1 MTKGIV
7 ARHLARASEGVRR
20 FARAQDGV
28 TVVEFSLLIVPFLLI
43 VFATIEVGV
52 SFAARQVISNAT
64 ESVARKL
71 QTAGKIGEIQIKDAP
86 ISEEA
91 LRTELCQ
98 QMQFMVAAGC
108 PNLSFNLGTYDGFDK
123 VPTDDILDVE
133 GRLTRTGISG
143 TSGTSTIN
151 QLNVVYAW
159 PLLTNI
165 LYLVKSP
172 HAAGGTMPL
181 FATVTWQNEPFP
193 N

>member
-1 MTKGIV
+1 MRPDFL
-7 ARHLARASEGVRR
+7 AYRLARVDISLRR
-20 FARAQDGV
+20 FLRAQNGV
-28 TVVEFSLLIVPFLLI
+28 AAVEFALLIVPFLLI

-64 ESVARKL
+64 ETVARKL
-71 QTAGKIGEIQIKDAP
+71 QTTGKIGDIQIKDAA

-123 VPTDDILDVE
+123 VPTDEILDDE
-133 GRLTRTGISG
+133 GRLTRTGIAG
-143 TSGTSTIN
+143 TSGTSAIN

-159 PLLTNI
+159 PVLTNI

-181 FATVTWQNEPFP
+181 FATITWQNEPFP

>member
-1 MTKGIV
+1 MTMGIL

-123 VPTDDILDVE
+123 VPTDDILDEE

>member
-1 MTKGIV
+1 MTFGIL
-7 ARHLARASEGVRR
+7 ARHLAGVNANLRR
-20 FARAQDGV
+20 FARAQNGV
-28 TVVEFSLLIVPFLLI
+28 AAVEFALLIVPFLII

-64 ESVARKL
+64 ETVARRL
-71 QTAGKIGEIQIKDAP
+71 QTGQIRGTV
-86 ISEEA
+86 ISEES

-98 QMQFMVAAGC
+98 QMQFMVAKDC
-108 PNLSFNLGTYDGFDK
+108 PNLSFNLGTYEGFNA
-123 VPTDDILDVE
+123 VPTDQILDSE
-133 GRLTRTGISG
+133 GKLTRAGITG

-159 PLLTNI
+159 PVLTNI
-165 LYLVKSP
+165 LYLIESP

-181 FATVTWQNEPFP
+181 FATLTWQNEPFP

>member
-123 VPTDDILDVE
+123 VPTDDILDEE